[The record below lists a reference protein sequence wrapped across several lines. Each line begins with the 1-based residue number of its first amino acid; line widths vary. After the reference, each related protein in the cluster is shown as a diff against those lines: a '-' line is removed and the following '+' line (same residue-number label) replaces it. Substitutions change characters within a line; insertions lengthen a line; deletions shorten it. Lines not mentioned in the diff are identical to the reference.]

1 MKNIIVSIILFFK
14 AITCDLVPLQSF
26 EGSKFSNN
34 IIETPIFIINWYGG
48 SLGGF
53 KILIV

>member
-1 MKNIIVSIILFFK
+1 MKNIIVSIILFLK